1 MSVESIELEEMIS
14 VSGATIAGVDNIDLI
29 KNVNIRLEVVVG
41 ETEISVGEL
50 FDLKENSVI
59 ALKNEVGSPVNV
71 LLDGKVV
78 AKGELSAVGNNFGVR
93 ITKISR

>member
-14 VSGATIAGVDNIDLI
+14 ASGAKIPGVDNIDLI

-59 ALKNEVGSPVNV
+59 ALKNELGSPVNV